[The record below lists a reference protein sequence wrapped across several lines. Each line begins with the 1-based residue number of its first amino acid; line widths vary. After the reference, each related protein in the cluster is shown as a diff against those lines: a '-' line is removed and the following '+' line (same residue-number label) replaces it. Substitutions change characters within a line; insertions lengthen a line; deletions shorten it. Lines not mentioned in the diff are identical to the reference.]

1 MRKISLPEK
10 IWDSIMAE
18 CVCFYV
24 GCPNIQDWV
33 DPACISY
40 STKTVSKNSLNII

>member
-1 MRKISLPEK
+1 
-10 IWDSIMAE
+10 MAE

-33 DPACISY
+33 DPACYILLDQNSFE
-40 STKTVSKNSLNII
+40 NSLNII